1 MNAWSRKCLV
11 PRCSHFFLLHRES
24 VLHGWLLLNLLT
36 GYFLPSNI
44 LMPYATKF
52 LQLASSDTS
61 STHHGMTVSVSC
73 KINVCPFVT
82 RAQWSRKE
90 DRNQAGT
97 WSNGKIFLILL
108 GRRNE
113 RSTEGA
119 EPAGQSLLCISDLS
133 VCRGYFPLHLHSG
146 KVELCL

>member
-1 MNAWSRKCLV
+1 MLR
-11 PRCSHFFLLHRES
+11 
-24 VLHGWLLLNLLT
+24 GWLLLNLLT

-52 LQLASSDTS
+52 LQLASSDPS

-73 KINVCPFVT
+73 TIKVCPLVT
-82 RAQWSRKE
+82 KAQWSRKE
-90 DRNQAGT
+90 DRIQVGT
-97 WSNGKIFLILL
+97 RSNGKISLILL

-113 RSTEGA
+113 WGTEAA
-119 EPAGQSLLCISDLS
+119 EPAGTSQHFISSLS
-133 VCRGYFPLHLHSG
+133 VCRGHFPLHLHPG